1 MRAFVLGL
9 FVAFVAAQ
17 QPEPRVSTWTAP
29 GKGEIKLRF
38 THAASGPAP
47 FVLIAGI
54 GAEADAL
61 GKALARAGITAAC
74 LAEPNAQTLAAADGL
89 LRQCAAELE
98 LDATRV
104 GFAAVPGGPGSAMNL
119 VHEEKAKGRGFVL
132 LSTFA
137 PVVEGLRTDLPLL
150 AVAPPDVEPRMLRG
164 LREVAWQTAM
174 AGAPVV
180 FAETKDAVATA
191 ARFLAARLL
200 PEPDPAAERTVDETW
215 ELARAAADRGDA
227 KAAVAW
233 LDRALA
239 QQPQRSADLAAD
251 LGFAGIR
258 RTAAFGEFLRTR
270 APTGEL
276 RLAPAGEGGQPMVV
290 HCKFTG
296 ARGEALA
303 GVVVDAWHTDALGFY
318 DHRRDVGEPRLH
330 GSVRTDGEGCF
341 VLHSVRPGGYPATMI
356 PAHVHLRVHGGT
368 AREVEL
374 LFADDP
380 RLTDSFAQRMVAR
393 GFGVVA
399 LDASGQGSATFAMP
413 AAR

>member
-1 MRAFVLGL
+1 MRVLVLGL
-9 FVAFVAAQ
+9 FVASIAAQ

-47 FVLIAGI
+47 FVLIAGA
-54 GAEADAL
+54 GGEADAL
-61 GKALARAGITAAC
+61 AKALARRGVTAAC
-74 LAEPNAQTLAAADGL
+74 LADPTLHTLAAADGL

-104 GFAAVPGGPGSAMNL
+104 GFAAVPGGAEAAMNL
-119 VHEEKAKGRGFVL
+119 IYEEEPKGRGFVL
-132 LSTFA
+132 LVTFA
-137 PVVEGLRTDLPLL
+137 EVVEGLRADLPLL
-150 AVAPPDVEPRMLRG
+150 VVGPRDGEARTRRG
-164 LREVAWQTAM
+164 QREVAWQASL

-180 FAETKDAVATA
+180 FAEAVDPAATA
-191 ARFLAARLL
+191 AAFLAARLL
-200 PEPDPAAERTVDETW
+200 PEPAAAGERTVDETW

-227 KAAVAW
+227 KAAIAW

-239 QQPQRSADLAAD
+239 QQPQRGSDLAAD
-251 LGFAGIR
+251 FGFAGIR
-258 RTAAFGEFLRTR
+258 STPPFGEFLRAR

-276 RLAPAGEGGQPMVV
+276 RLAPAAEGGQRMTVR
-290 HCKFTG
+290 CKFTG
-296 ARGEALA
+296 ATGEPLA
-303 GVVVDAWHTDALGFY
+303 GVAVDAWQTDALGIY
-318 DHRRDVGEPRLH
+318 DHRRDVEGPRLH

-356 PAHVHLRVHGGT
+356 PAHVHLRVHGGK

-380 RLTDSFAQRMVAR
+380 RLTEAFAQRMVAR

-399 LDASGQGSATFAMP
+399 LDAAGQGSATFAMP
-413 AAR
+413 PAR